1 MAATALISKGAYAS
15 HRGVSAAAVSQYI
28 AAGYLDEA
36 LVRADGSPAE
46 RKDRGARIDR
56 DKADE
61 LLRRRLN
68 TSQVLG
74 QGKALPPKPL
84 SALDADE
91 PYTSDVAVPVAPVVA
106 RPMDD
111 TADRLAA
118 LKLERAERD
127 NEVDRREFAA
137 KNGLYTP
144 TDMVRREASKLMSD
158 QLAAFEAWL
167 LEDLVGKVSAVSAA
181 SDGKPLEHRALKLLA
196 KSEYRAFRAA
206 RAEDAR
212 HRRDMAPMLIDDPK
226 EAPRP
231 ME

>member
-1 MAATALISKGAYAS
+1 MNERSLISKGDYAS

-28 AAGYLDEA
+28 TAGYLDAA
-36 LVRADGSPAE
+36 LVRSDGTPAD

-74 QGKALPPKPL
+74 QGKSLPAKP
-84 SALDADE
+84 SPPLDA
-91 PYTSDVAVPVAPVVA
+91 SDVPASDVVAPVPLP
-106 RPMDD
+106 RPVDD

-127 NEVDRREFAA
+127 NEVDRRDFAA

-144 TDMVRREASKLMSD
+144 TDLIRREATRAMSD
-158 QLAAFEAWL
+158 QLSAFEAWL
-167 LEDLVGKVSAVSAA
+167 LDDLVGKVSAASVAA
-181 SDGKPLEHRALKLLA
+181 DGKPLEHRALKLLA

-212 HRRDMAPMLIDDPK
+212 HRRDAVPMYMHDP
-226 EAPRP
+226 EETPTT